1 MHFSREH
8 RILLA
13 TAILAAGVP
22 AGAYMFVHARTADLA
37 KNLGAASGTTASI
50 GAVDADLTGSVRLTD
65 VALGSLFEADG
76 VEASVALDSL
86 LSGELR
92 ADEIQVAGPRVAL
105 DIGADGDS
113 DFARLVRRFASRRSG
128 LASRPRAGGPRLRR
142 IVVSEGTLTAR
153 IAGLGEISADGVE
166 LVPDEGGVR
175 VITGALRMTTHRSA
189 SVDGDSTLSVHRPA
203 LLSDVDVG
211 FAFARS
217 AAELSLPQFSLRRA
231 LAVGGTGAITAGGR
245 AISLTD
251 VVAGRLSPDAPL
263 DLHAAVDDNGI
274 PRPIAL
280 SYTASTHTLVA
291 DGDHVPLAGLASIAP
306 KSVLLDAAR
315 ASGHATLRADG
326 GSLALD
332 LDGTIDDVAIDHP
345 TLAAQPIPFS
355 AAIKTTIAIAA
366 DAVTLPKLDI
376 DTGALHVHA
385 NGWFRKGSAVR
396 DAGLPIP
403 SADGSIAFDPTSP
416 ATAGK
421 LELSI
426 DQAPCNDLLASLP
439 AELRGPLDGIVLAGD
454 LGLDAKL
461 SLDLAEPLG
470 DGAQLSTAFTGACTA
485 LAEPPAADVTTLT
498 ASSTHTLP
506 DGARTT
512 IGPGEPG
519 WIEYTHIPEYV
530 RGAFVSAEDG
540 RYWDHD
546 GFDLQQISRS
556 LEIDLREHRLARGG
570 STISQQL
577 VKNAFLTQRRTLDR
591 KVQEVVLTWRLE
603 ARLNKKQIL
612 ERYLNLI
619 ELGPHVHGIGAAAKY
634 WFDRAPER
642 LTIKQA
648 AFLAAITS
656 EPTSMSRR
664 VRQRG
669 GLDQASSDRVQT
681 ILRAMRRDHVITNA
695 EYDAHRSDGMDFAP
709 TAIRD
714 DR

>member
-1 MHFSREH
+1 MPFRREH

-13 TAILAAGVP
+13 TAALAVGVP
-22 AGAYMFVHARTADLA
+22 AGAFALVHSRTADLA
-37 KNLGAASGTTASI
+37 RDLGAASGTTASI
-50 GAVDADLTGSVRLTD
+50 GAVDADLTGAVRLTD
-65 VALGSLFEADG
+65 VALGTLFEADA
-76 VEASVALDSL
+76 VEASVALESL
-86 LSGELR
+86 LAGDFR
-92 ADEIQVAGPRVAL
+92 ADEIAVAGPRVAI

-113 DFARLVRRFASRRSG
+113 DFARLVRRFASRRGSHAG
-128 LASRPRAGGPRLRR
+128 SPRAGGPRLRR

-175 VITGALRMTTHRSA
+175 VITGPLRMTTHGSSSMGLLA
-189 SVDGDSTLSVHRPA
+189 NVDI
-203 LLSDVDVG
+203 G

-217 AAELSLPQFSLRRA
+217 AAELSLPQLKVRRA

-251 VVAGRLSPDAPL
+251 VVAGRLSIEAPL

-274 PRPIAL
+274 PRPLAV
-280 SYTASTHTLVA
+280 SYTPSTHTLVA
-291 DGDHVPLAGLASIAP
+291 DGDHVPLGGLAAIAP
-306 KSVLLDAAR
+306 KTLVLDGAR
-315 ASGHATLRADG
+315 ASGHATLRATNATY
-326 GSLALD
+326 ALD
-332 LDGTIDDVAIDHP
+332 LDGSVDNVAIDHP

-355 AAIKTTIAIAA
+355 AAVHTTIALTS
-366 DAVTLPKLDI
+366 DAITLPRLEI
-376 DTGALHVHA
+376 DAGALHFHA

-403 SADGSIAFDPTSP
+403 SANGTIAFDPASP

-439 AELRGPLDGIVLAGD
+439 AELRGPLDGIVLSGD
-454 LGLDAKL
+454 LGVTTTLA
-461 SLDLAEPLG
+461 LDLAEPIG
-470 DGAQLSTAFTGACTA
+470 DGAQLTTAFTGACTA

-506 DGARTT
+506 DGTRTT

-519 WIEYTHIPEYV
+519 WIEYTHIPEQV

-546 GFDLQQISRS
+546 GFDLQQIARS

-603 ARLNKKQIL
+603 ARLSKKQIL

-619 ELGPHVHGIGAAAKY
+619 ELGPHIHGIGAAAKY

-669 GLDQASSDRVQT
+669 GLDPASSDRVQT
-681 ILRAMRRDHVITNA
+681 IMRAMRRDHVITSD
-695 EYDAHRSDGMDFAP
+695 EYEAHRSDGMDFTP